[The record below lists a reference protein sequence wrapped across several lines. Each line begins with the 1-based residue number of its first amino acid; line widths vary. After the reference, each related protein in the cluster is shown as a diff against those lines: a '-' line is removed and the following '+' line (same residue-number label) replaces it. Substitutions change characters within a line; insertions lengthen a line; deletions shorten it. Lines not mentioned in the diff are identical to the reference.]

1 MSEQPNKC
9 PNCGATL
16 KEEGNKLICP
26 YCNYDCENES
36 SNKKLIDTLATCVCY
51 EKMFGSSHYKAKQ
64 HVSRAIDEFYDSH
77 YSDCRMHLNNALRI
91 DPDNKDAILLKS
103 MLTKGQNGRYI
114 DPPSSKYVKAMKVW
128 LKNEWYKS
136 TVFMDSL
143 FLGNIRGIHLDLL
156 DIRDLIKRF
165 EESSLENKNEFLE
178 YLYRIRKV
186 KKIIMWFI
194 ILLII
199 IAAIAG
205 AAYGAHKVKS
215 EIKVYY
221 YASEGG
227 SVYIPEER
235 TKYINYYRY
244 SVNPGSI
251 TYATAVPDQG
261 YQFIEWSD
269 GLKTAQRTDKL
280 TSNYTVTA
288 YFSLKPYR
296 VAYYADTGGYISGET
311 SQSILPNK
319 NGSTVTAIPNLGYKF
334 SKWSDGETNAT
345 RRDMNI
351 SKTFYVTAY
360 FERIFDGGYGTY
372 DSPFQ
377 ISNATQLINMKDYC
391 TIDTRYTSAYYK
403 LTRDIDLSEIS
414 NWTGIQNFTGN
425 FNGNHHK
432 ITNLKIN
439 ISSYSNN
446 EIGLFASTSSATI
459 GYLSVSIEFSGKLKE
474 NFSELYCGGIVG
486 KAHNTEFG
494 YCATYGSIN
503 ISGKC
508 NAYIGGIVGYI
519 DTNKSTDPPY
529 KCYNYITMDGL
540 SENFA
545 YSHIGNIYGYK
556 SS

>member
-16 KEEGNKLICP
+16 KKDDNRLTCP
-26 YCNYDCENES
+26 YCDYNCENES
-36 SNKKLIDTLATCVCY
+36 SNQNLIDTLATAYVMK
-51 EKMFGSSHYKAKQ
+51 KMFSSSHYKAKR

-128 LKNEWYKS
+128 LKNEYYKS
-136 TVFMDSL
+136 TEYMDSL
-143 FLGNIRGIHLDLL
+143 FLSNIRGIYLDLL
-156 DIRDLIKRF
+156 DIRDLIKYF

-199 IAAIAG
+199 IASIA
-205 AAYGAHKVKS
+205 AAAAGVHKVKS

-227 SVYIPEER
+227 TVYIPKER
-235 TKYINYYRY
+235 TRYINYYIY
-244 SVNPGSI
+244 SVNPGSV

-261 YQFIEWSD
+261 YQFVEWSD
-269 GLKTAQRTDKL
+269 GLKNAQRTDKL

-288 YFSLKPYR
+288 YFSPKTYT
-296 VAYYADTGGYISGET
+296 VKYSAGNGGYISGET

-360 FERIFDGGYGTY
+360 FESVFDGGDGTSN
-372 DSPFQ
+372 SPFL
-377 ISNATQLINMKDYC
+377 ISNATNLVNMKNYC
-391 TIDTRYTSAYYK
+391 DTDTKYASAYYK
-403 LTRDIDLSEIS
+403 MTKDIDMSEIA

-425 FNGNHHK
+425 FNGNYHK

-446 EIGLFASTSSATI
+446 EIGLFTSTSNATI

-474 NFSELYCGGIVG
+474 SFSELYCGGIVG
-486 KAHNTEFG
+486 KAYNTRIIH
-494 YCATYGSIN
+494 CSTYGSVN
-503 ISGKC
+503 IFGQC
-508 NAYIGGIVGYI
+508 IGYVGGIVGYMQGEENYI
-519 DTNKSTDPPY
+519 DSQ
-529 KCYNYITMDGL
+529 CYSYITMNNL
-540 SENFA
+540 SENF
-545 YSHIGNIYGYK
+545 YISHIGNIYGYK